1 MYKTTINTAHVGQPK
16 HKKGHSHS
24 VTGTSI
30 LVRRNKEYC
39 FIALSNCVCL
49 TKHLLQ
55 WISAGANDF
64 SRLQQKHSVTR
75 VLIYSN
81 L

>member
-1 MYKTTINTAHVGQPK
+1 MYKTTINTANIGQTK

-24 VTGTSI
+24 TTGTFI

-39 FIALSNCVCL
+39 CITLSNCVCL
-49 TKHLLQ
+49 IKHLLQ

-64 SRLQQKHSVTR
+64 SRLQQKHSVTN
-75 VLIYSN
+75 VLMYMY
-81 L
+81 

>member
-1 MYKTTINTAHVGQPK
+1 MYKTTINTSNIGQTK

-24 VTGTSI
+24 VTGTFI

-39 FIALSNCVCL
+39 FIALFNCVCL
-49 TKHLLQ
+49 IKYLPQ
-55 WISAGANDF
+55 WISAGANDL
-64 SRLQQKHSVTR
+64 SRLQQKHSVTH
-75 VLIYSN
+75 VLIYCN